1 LINKKKNLIIPS
13 LKCNC
18 RFKQL
23 IDELKDY
30 EAILF
35 HKNVAHC
42 QRIAYNEQHKSVED
56 LFGKILIEVDF
67 KQKIVIGMSPR
78 QISSE
83 YYDQTMRSCL
93 GNLFL

>member
-1 LINKKKNLIIPS
+1 MIH
-13 LKCNC
+13 
-18 RFKQL
+18 
-23 IDELKDY
+23 ELKAY
-30 EAILF
+30 EAIMF

-42 QRIAYNEQHKSVED
+42 QRLAYNEQHKSVES

-83 YYDQTMRSCL
+83 FYDQIMRSCL
-93 GNLFL
+93 GNLI

>member
-1 LINKKKNLIIPS
+1 MINKKKNLIIPS

-83 YYDQTMRSCL
+83 FYDQIMRSCL
-93 GNLFL
+93 GNLI

>member
-1 LINKKKNLIIPS
+1 MYFFKFKNI
-13 LKCNC
+13 LK

-23 IDELKDY
+23 IDELKAY
-30 EAILF
+30 EAIVF
-35 HKNVAHC
+35 HKNVAYC
-42 QRIAYNEQHKSVED
+42 QRIAYNDHHKCVED

-83 YYDQTMRSCL
+83 YYDQIMRSCL
-93 GNLFL
+93 GN